1 MTTNKTWWAAWLV
14 CCVVTGCGAG
24 QERAPGAD
32 GGAEVEQPAD
42 GGSPGLDAGATTP
55 GPDAGATEPDAGLAP
70 VDAGTVGGA
79 DAGSGLA
86 AAPFAAGSDAC
97 GAAPV
102 LGAGRWRVDT
112 AGAAGDFTDMAGP
125 CGTGASLAGPDLFF
139 ALDVPAGHLVRVK
152 LEAGAFSG
160 ARIALVRDCSAL
172 ATSCE
177 RVGNAVVSWANPGG
191 TPETLRLVVDGLLAQ
206 HAGEA
211 NLEVAFEPLSQQPAG
226 ATCTAPLTLSAPGT
240 VTGSTA
246 GRDNLVDGYVGPAG
260 VCNRYGSLPGL
271 GGGGDAT
278 WAVEV
283 PAGATV
289 TVTAT
294 PQGSWDLV
302 LGVLD
307 GCGPAA
313 THCASW
319 SDPGTAQLS
328 NPGATPRIFFVVVD
342 GFHPYSAGSYTLQ
355 ASAP

>member
-1 MTTNKTWWAAWLV
+1 MTKTWWAAW
-14 CCVVTGCGAG
+14 VTCFVGMAGCGAG
-24 QERAPGAD
+24 ETAAPSQDAGVDAGQQVD
-32 GGAEVEQPAD
+32 GGD
-42 GGSPGLDAGATTP
+42 STPGTDAGEV
-55 GPDAGATEPDAGLAP
+55 EPDAGQPSA
-70 VDAGTVGGA
+70 DAGTGTST
-79 DAGSGLA
+79 DAGSSLA
-86 AAPFAAGSDAC
+86 PATAATGSDTC
-97 GAAPV
+97 TTAPV

-112 AGAAGDFTDMAGP
+112 AGAAGDFSDMAGP
-125 CGTGASLAGPDLFF
+125 CGTGASLNGPDLFF
-139 ALDVPAGHLVRVK
+139 ALDVPADHVVRVK
-152 LEAGAFSG
+152 LESGAFSG

-172 ATSCE
+172 AASCE
-177 RVGNAVVSWANPGG
+177 RAGSAVVSWANPKA
-191 TPETLRLVVDGLLAQ
+191 TTETLKLVVDGLLAQ

-226 ATCTAPLTLSAPGT
+226 ATCSAPLALSVPGT
-240 VTGSTA
+240 ATGSTA

-260 VCNRYGSLPGL
+260 VCNRYGNLPGL

-294 PQGSWDLV
+294 PQGGWDLV

-319 SDPGTAQLS
+319 SDPGTAELS
-328 NPGATPRIFFVVVD
+328 NPGATPRTFFVVVD
-342 GFHPYSAGSYTLQ
+342 GFHPYSAGSYSLQ
-355 ASAP
+355 ASTP

>member
-1 MTTNKTWWAAWLV
+1 MTTKTTWWAAWIA
-14 CCVVTGCGAG
+14 CCLGVTGCGAAQSEG
-24 QERAPGAD
+24 PA
-32 GGAEVEQPAD
+32 AD
-42 GGSPGLDAGATTP
+42 GGSVNEQPSDGGGASVDGGAPGLDAGP
-55 GPDAGATEPDAGLAP
+55 TEPDAGQP
-70 VDAGTVGGA
+70 SPDAGTGGSA
-79 DAGSGLA
+79 DAGSGLSPATPVNGSDTCA
-86 AAPFAAGSDAC
+86 AAS
-97 GAAPV
+97 V

-112 AGAAGDFTDMAGP
+112 SGASGDFTDMAGP
-125 CGTGASLAGPDLFF
+125 CGTGASLAGPDRFF
-139 ALDVPAGHLVRVK
+139 ALDVPAGQLVRVK
-152 LEAGAFSG
+152 LETGSFSG
-160 ARIALVRDCSAL
+160 ARVALVRDCGAL
-172 ATSCE
+172 ASSCE
-177 RVGNAVVSWANPGG
+177 RVGNAVVSWSNPNP
-191 TPETLRLVVDGLLAQ
+191 TTERLTLVVDGLLAQ

-211 NLEVAFEPLSQQPAG
+211 NVEVVFEALSQQPTG
-226 ATCTAPLTLSAPGT
+226 ATCAAPLSLSVPGT
-240 VTGSTA
+240 ATGSTA

-283 PAGATV
+283 QPGSTV

-328 NPGATPRIFFVVVD
+328 NPGTTPRTFFVVVD
-342 GFHPYSAGSYTLQ
+342 GFHPYSSGSYTLE
-355 ASAP
+355 ASGP